1 MNSRNVVEAVVDWAM
16 ENVVGIEKVWLLDI
30 RYLWNQCLESVGI
43 NPDNP
48 TEFIT
53 RLPEKGVCN
62 VTFVMKND
70 DEISALYN
78 SSHDLGTTEAL
89 FGIIYYA
96 LGKCQCVRVCEN
108 MRRLICAD

>member
-1 MNSRNVVEAVVDWAM
+1 MLLRRSLIKQWEM
-16 ENVVGIEKVWLLDI
+16 WLILKRCD
-30 RYLWNQCLESVGI
+30 YLI
-43 NPDNP
+43 TPDNP